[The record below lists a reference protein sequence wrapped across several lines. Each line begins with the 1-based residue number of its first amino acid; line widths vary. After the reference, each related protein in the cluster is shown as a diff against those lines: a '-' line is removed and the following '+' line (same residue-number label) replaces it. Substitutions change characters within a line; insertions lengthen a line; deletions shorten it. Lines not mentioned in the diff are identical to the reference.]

1 MHIHPLV
8 RFIFFLAFSF
18 SVLLA
23 DTLTLWAIYFGIFVV
38 TTGFDRTVI
47 LAVFSRIKPFIL
59 YFPFMLILY
68 LAVSVLFTDATIYQA
83 MFEVGFAFLRIV
95 LMISIMS
102 LYFESVGSPNFL
114 LALRSLWFQT
124 GLKWNW
130 IENFFLF
137 LDMTLRFYPSL
148 QRDWITAIQSRESL
162 GFNQNKNKPWG
173 KIKQA
178 AQDLPVLLVINLR
191 KSQDIAV
198 AMQLRGFGKSLPR
211 CVYNATSF
219 TTGHLLQF
227 AGVVICFY
235 MINLHAPF

>member
-1 MHIHPLV
+1 MNIHPLV

-18 SVLLA
+18 SVLFA

-59 YFPFMLILY
+59 FFPFMLVCY
-68 LAVSVLFTDATIYQA
+68 LAVSVFFTDATIYQA
-83 MFEVGFAFLRIV
+83 MVEVGFAFLRIV

-102 LYFESVGSPNFL
+102 LYFGSVGSPNFL
-114 LALRSLWFQT
+114 LELRSIWFQT

-130 IENFFLF
+130 MENFFLF

-148 QRDWITAIQSRESL
+148 QRDWITLSQSRESL
-162 GFNQNKNKPWG
+162 GFNQNNNRWD
-173 KIKQA
+173 KIKLA
-178 AQDLPVLLVINLR
+178 TQDLPILLVVNLR
-191 KSQDIAV
+191 KSQDIAL
-198 AMQLRGFGKSLPR
+198 AMQLRGFGESLPR
-211 CVYNATSF
+211 CVYNATYF
-219 TTGHLLQF
+219 TTWHLLQF

-235 MINLHAPF
+235 LINLHAPF

>member
-1 MHIHPLV
+1 MNIHPLV

-18 SVLLA
+18 SVLLV
-23 DTLTLWAIYFGIFVV
+23 DKLTLWVIYFGTFLV

-59 YFPFMLILY
+59 FFPFMLVCY
-68 LAVSVLFTDATIYQA
+68 LAVSVFFTDATIYQA
-83 MFEVGFAFLRIV
+83 MVEVGFAFLRIV

-124 GLKWNW
+124 GLKSNW
-130 IENFFLF
+130 MENFFLF

-148 QRDWITAIQSRESL
+148 QRDWATVNQSRESL
-162 GFNQNKNKPWG
+162 GFNQNNNRWG

-178 AQDLPVLLVINLR
+178 AQDLPGLLVINLR
-191 KSQDIAV
+191 KSQDIAM
-198 AMQLRGFGKSLPR
+198 AMELRGFGKSLPR

-219 TTGHLLQF
+219 TTWHLLQF
-227 AGVVICFY
+227 AGVIICFY
-235 MINLHAPF
+235 LINLHAPF

>member
-1 MHIHPLV
+1 MYIHPLV

-18 SVLLA
+18 SVLLV
-23 DTLTLWAIYFGIFVV
+23 DKLTLWVIYFGTFLV

-59 YFPFMLILY
+59 YFPLMLVLY

-124 GLKWNW
+124 GLKSNW
-130 IENFFLF
+130 MENFFLF

-148 QRDWITAIQSRESL
+148 QRDWATVNQSRESL
-162 GFNQNKNKPWG
+162 GFNQNNNRWG

-178 AQDLPVLLVINLR
+178 AQDLPGLLVINLR
-191 KSQDIAV
+191 KSQDIAM
-198 AMQLRGFGKSLPR
+198 AMELRGFGKSLPR

-219 TTGHLLQF
+219 TTWHLLQF

-235 MINLHAPF
+235 LINLHAPF

>member
-8 RFIFFLAFSF
+8 QFIFFLAFSF

-23 DTLTLWAIYFGIFVV
+23 DTLILWVIYFGIFVV

-59 YFPFMLILY
+59 YFPFMLIIY

-130 IENFFLF
+130 MENFFLF

-148 QRDWITAIQSRESL
+148 QRDWITLSQSRESL
-162 GFNQNKNKPWG
+162 GFNQNNNRWD
-173 KIKQA
+173 KIKLA
-178 AQDLPVLLVINLR
+178 TQDLPILLVVNLR
-191 KSQDIAV
+191 KSQDIAL
-198 AMQLRGFGKSLPR
+198 AMQLRGFGESLPR
-211 CVYNATSF
+211 CVYNATYF
-219 TTGHLLQF
+219 TTWHLLQF
-227 AGVVICFY
+227 AAVVICFY
-235 MINLHAPF
+235 LINLHAPL

>member
-1 MHIHPLV
+1 MHIHPLI

-38 TTGFDRTVI
+38 TTGFDQTVI
-47 LAVFSRIKPFIL
+47 LAVLYRIKPFIL
-59 YFPFMLILY
+59 YFPFMLFLY
-68 LAVSVLFTDATIYQA
+68 LAESVLFTDATIYQA

-102 LYFESVGSPNFL
+102 LYFESVDSQNFL
-114 LALRSLWFQT
+114 LVLRSIWFQT

-130 IENFFLF
+130 MEIFFLF

-148 QRDWITAIQSRESL
+148 QRDWITASQSRESL
-162 GFNQNKNKPWG
+162 GFNQNKNSWG

-178 AQDLPVLLVINLR
+178 AQDLPMLLVLNLR
-191 KSQDIAV
+191 KSEEIAV

-211 CVYNATSF
+211 CVYNATNF
-219 TTGHLLQF
+219 TTWHSLQF

-235 MINLHAPF
+235 LINFHAPL

>member
-1 MHIHPLV
+1 MNIHPLV
-8 RFIFFLAFSF
+8 RFILFLAFSF
-18 SVLLA
+18 SVLFA

-59 YFPFMLILY
+59 FFPFMLVCY
-68 LAVSVLFTDATIYQA
+68 LAVSVFFTDATIYQA
-83 MFEVGFAFLRIV
+83 MVEVGFAFLRIV

-114 LALRSLWFQT
+114 LALRSIWFQI

-130 IENFFLF
+130 MENFFLF

-148 QRDWITAIQSRESL
+148 QRDWITASQSRESL
-162 GFNQNKNKPWG
+162 GFNQNNNRWG

-178 AQDLPVLLVINLR
+178 AEDLPVLLVINLR
-191 KSQDIAV
+191 RSQDIAV
-198 AMQLRGFGKSLPR
+198 SMQLRGFGKSLPR

-227 AGVVICFY
+227 AGVVIFFY
-235 MINLHAPF
+235 LINLHAPF

>member
-1 MHIHPLV
+1 MYIHPLV

-18 SVLLA
+18 SVLLV
-23 DTLTLWAIYFGIFVV
+23 DKLTLWVIYFGTFLV

-59 YFPFMLILY
+59 YFPLMLVLY

-83 MFEVGFAFLRIV
+83 MFEVGFAFLRII

-124 GLKWNW
+124 GLKSNW
-130 IENFFLF
+130 MENFFLF

-148 QRDWITAIQSRESL
+148 QRDWIRVSQSRESL
-162 GFNQNKNKPWG
+162 GFNQNNNRWG

-178 AQDLPVLLVINLR
+178 AQDLPGLLVINLR
-191 KSQDIAV
+191 KSQDIAM
-198 AMQLRGFGKSLPR
+198 AMELRGFGKSLPR

-219 TTGHLLQF
+219 TTWHLLQF
-227 AGVVICFY
+227 AGVIICFY
-235 MINLHAPF
+235 LINLHAPF

>member
-1 MHIHPLV
+1 MYIHPLV

-18 SVLLA
+18 SVLLV
-23 DTLTLWAIYFGIFVV
+23 DKLTLWVIYFGTFLV

-59 YFPFMLILY
+59 YFPLMLVLY

-124 GLKWNW
+124 GLKSNW
-130 IENFFLF
+130 MENFFLF
-137 LDMTLRFYPSL
+137 LDMTVRFYPSL
-148 QRDWITAIQSRESL
+148 QRDWATVNQSRESL
-162 GFNQNKNKPWG
+162 GFNQNNNRWG

-178 AQDLPVLLVINLR
+178 AQDLPGLLVINLR
-191 KSQDIAV
+191 KSQDIAM
-198 AMQLRGFGKSLPR
+198 AMELRGFGKSLPR

-219 TTGHLLQF
+219 TTWHLLQF

-235 MINLHAPF
+235 LINLHAPF

>member
-1 MHIHPLV
+1 MNIHPLV
-8 RFIFFLAFSF
+8 RFIFFLTFSF
-18 SVLLA
+18 SVLFA

-47 LAVFSRIKPFIL
+47 LAVFSRIKPFIQF
-59 YFPFMLILY
+59 FPIMLVIY
-68 LAVSVLFTDATIYQA
+68 LAMSIFFTDATIYQA
-83 MFEVGFAFLRIV
+83 MVEVGFAFLRIV

-130 IENFFLF
+130 MENFFLF

-148 QRDWITAIQSRESL
+148 QRDWITLSQSRESL
-162 GFNQNKNKPWG
+162 GFNQNNKRWD
-173 KIKQA
+173 KIKLA
-178 AQDLPVLLVINLR
+178 AQDLPILLVVNLR
-191 KSQDIAV
+191 KSQDIAL
-198 AMQLRGFGKSLPR
+198 AMQLRGFGESLPR
-211 CVYNATSF
+211 CVYNATYF
-219 TTGHLLQF
+219 TTWHLLQF

-235 MINLHAPF
+235 LINLHAPF

>member
-1 MHIHPLV
+1 MHPLV
-8 RFIFFLAFSF
+8 RFIFFLTFSF
-18 SVLLA
+18 SVLLV
-23 DTLTLWAIYFGIFVV
+23 DTLTLWAIYFAIFVV
-38 TTGFDRTVI
+38 TTGFDRSVI
-47 LAVFSRIKPFIL
+47 FAVFCRIKPFIL

-114 LALRSLWFQT
+114 IAFRSLWFQT
-124 GLKWNW
+124 GLKSNW
-130 IENFFLF
+130 MENFFLF

-148 QRDWITAIQSRESL
+148 QRDWITASQSRESL
-162 GFNQNKNKPWG
+162 GFNQNKNRWG

-178 AQDLPVLLVINLR
+178 VQDLPVLLVINLR
-191 KSQDIAV
+191 RSQDIAV
-198 AMQLRGFGKSLPR
+198 AMQLRGFGQSLPR

-219 TTGHLLQF
+219 TTWHLLQF

-235 MINLHAPF
+235 LINLHVPF

>member
-47 LAVFSRIKPFIL
+47 LAVFSSIKPFIL

-130 IENFFLF
+130 MENFFLF

-148 QRDWITAIQSRESL
+148 QRDWITLSQSRESL
-162 GFNQNKNKPWG
+162 GFNQNNKRWD
-173 KIKQA
+173 KIKLA
-178 AQDLPVLLVINLR
+178 AQDLPILLVVNLR
-191 KSQDIAV
+191 KSQDIAL
-198 AMQLRGFGKSLPR
+198 AMQLRGFGESLPR
-211 CVYNATSF
+211 CVYNATYF
-219 TTGHLLQF
+219 TTWHLLQF

-235 MINLHAPF
+235 LINLHAPF

>member
-1 MHIHPLV
+1 MHTHPLV

-59 YFPFMLILY
+59 YFPFMLVCY
-68 LAVSVLFTDATIYQA
+68 LAVSVFFTDATIYQA
-83 MFEVGFAFLRIV
+83 MVEVGFAFLRIV

-102 LYFESVGSPNFL
+102 LYFGSVGSPNFL
-114 LALRSLWFQT
+114 LELRSIWFQT

-130 IENFFLF
+130 MENFFLF

-148 QRDWITAIQSRESL
+148 QRDWIMLSQSRESL
-162 GFNQNKNKPWG
+162 GFNQNNNRWD
-173 KIKQA
+173 KIKLA
-178 AQDLPVLLVINLR
+178 TQDLPILLVVNLR
-191 KSQDIAV
+191 KSQDIAL
-198 AMQLRGFGKSLPR
+198 AMQLRGFGESLPR
-211 CVYNATSF
+211 CVYNATYF
-219 TTGHLLQF
+219 TTWHLLQF
-227 AGVVICFY
+227 AVVVICFY
-235 MINLHAPF
+235 LINLHAPL